1 MNIPLPQ
8 QLTGSDREQLQGM
21 KTYLFQL
28 AQELQFALGSVEKQ
42 ILTVQDT
49 AANADRE
56 VSRISE
62 SQTPKAQ
69 FSALKA
75 LIIKSA
81 DIVEAYYEEI
91 NRRLSGQYLAISD
104 FGTYRQETE
113 QVITENSQGITRV
126 FSDVQTIST
135 SLGQTQADLGDLRQ
149 ETQQGLQSNADAI
162 SLVNTS
168 VQTFETSLGQ
178 AQSDIQGISTSV
190 SQAQADIQGISAS
203 VSQTQSNVDDLNTSL
218 GQAQADIQT
227 IDASVAKAQSD
238 IQTIGTSVSQVQTDI
253 QGINT
258 TVNQAQSDISGINSS
273 LDQAQSDIRSIGTS
287 VSQAQS
293 EIQTI
298 NTSVSKAQSDIQTI
312 DASVS
317 QAQSDIQNMDASLS
331 RAQDDISTIGV
342 SVSQAQTDI
351 QGINT
356 SLGQAQSDIHGISD
370 SLGQA
375 QSDIQAMDA
384 SLGKAQDLIAEVR
397 EAVIQVNAWIKTG
410 KLAEDENSVPIYGVE
425 IGQQTEKNGLVV
437 FQKFARLLADRL
449 SFFDQN
455 GNEVSFIGDETM
467 HITKADISSL
477 AAGDASM
484 QQLRMGEYL
493 WFTGADG
500 HLTLS

>member
-135 SLGQTQADLGDLRQ
+135 C
-149 ETQQGLQSNADAI
+149 
-162 SLVNTS
+162 
-168 VQTFETSLGQ
+168 
-178 AQSDIQGISTSV
+178 
-190 SQAQADIQGISAS
+190 
-203 VSQTQSNVDDLNTSL
+203 
-218 GQAQADIQT
+218 
-227 IDASVAKAQSD
+227 
-238 IQTIGTSVSQVQTDI
+238 
-253 QGINT
+253 
-258 TVNQAQSDISGINSS
+258 
-273 LDQAQSDIRSIGTS
+273 
-287 VSQAQS
+287 
-293 EIQTI
+293 
-298 NTSVSKAQSDIQTI
+298 
-312 DASVS
+312 
-317 QAQSDIQNMDASLS
+317 
-331 RAQDDISTIGV
+331 
-342 SVSQAQTDI
+342 
-351 QGINT
+351 
-356 SLGQAQSDIHGISD
+356 LGQAQSDIHGISD

-467 HITKADISSL
+467 HITKAEISSL

>member
-8 QLTGSDREQLQGM
+8 QLSGSEREQLEGM
-21 KTYLFQL
+21 KTYLYQL
-28 AQELQFALGSVEKQ
+28 AQDLQFALGAVEKQ
-42 ILTVQDT
+42 IITVQDT
-49 AANADRE
+49 AANAERTLRS
-56 VSRISE
+56 VSE

-135 SLGQTQADLGDLRQ
+135 SLGQTQADLVDLRQ

-178 AQSDIQGISTSV
+178 AQS
-190 SQAQADIQGISAS
+190 DIQGISAS

-342 SVSQAQTDI
+342 SVSQAQTDM
-351 QGINT
+351 QGIST

-425 IGQQTEKNGLVV
+425 IGQQTEEDGTVV
-437 FQKFARLLADRL
+437 FQKFARLMANRL

-455 GNEVSFIGDETM
+455 GVEVSYIGDETM
-467 HITKADISSL
+467 HITRADIQIL
-477 AAGDASM
+477 TAAFASVQKIQLGD
-484 QQLRMGEYL
+484 YL
-493 WFTGADG
+493 LYAGSDG